1 MPALIGG
8 FGNFLLPLGLGGPDM
23 GFPRLNNISYL
34 SLIPSIVLFL
44 FAGGIE
50 NGVGTGWT
58 LKGIRELFYGD
69 IEQSKL
75 FSMREY
81 LQVNYVIIGLH
92 VIHYSCLILITI
104 LLNSTY
110 VRMCMSRRQ
119 CAWIVNKCLFT
130 SHQRLNEEHLNDN
143 SNMISLEQSK
153 NHNAH
158 IKDQWEQWLV
168 GFTDGDGN
176 FHISHQGDKWG
187 LSYKLTQSR
196 YNLRVLHYIKKQL
209 GVGSI
214 TKDGTKGQY
223 FIRDRKI
230 IETVIIPIFDKY
242 PLLTTKYFDYV
253 KLKKALVILNN
264 TSLSKEYKN
273 LKLLAI
279 KNSKANSDYIS
290 PAWNNAILPLTD
302 VTSVNNVMSKSWL
315 VGFIEAEGSFYLT
328 NKDSNRIVHQN
339 TISPAI
345 RHINTNSKH
354 EEIKMVVSKSWLI
367 GFVEAV
373 GNFDILKSFDSDG
386 YPRFET
392 EFKISQHHADELL
405 LYSIKRVLHIKNSI
419 KFNEEKGIYF
429 LSTKHS
435 KSISNII
442 NLFSGEFKGMK
453 SLEFRLWTKAN
464 FFKDKNPKKLIK
476 LSDTALKVKNKH
488 NLSFEQKRN
497 FTIAANTKAVMMLG
511 KNKPF
516 YLSNELI
523 KNPSNLTSSFN
534 IPSRNYSTGSVNP
547 VVSYTNADTL
557 KLQIIQENRN
567 KSGIYRWTNH
577 INGKSYIGS
586 SSNLG
591 ERFYRYFNINYLIKT
606 LVRTKSSIYSSL
618 LKNGYSNFKLEILE
632 YCEKTDLLSREQY
645 YIDKTNPAYNILLTA
660 YSSLGFKHTE
670 DTKNKMSDLALG
682 REFSKETRAKISSAK
697 LGQGGH
703 LVKVVDKNTGNVV
716 EYVSINQAAKA
727 FGVRS
732 EKVRRCILNKTL
744 LFEQY
749 MILVS

>member
-1 MPALIGG
+1 MVMPALIGG

-264 TSLSKEYKN
+264 TSLSKEDKN

-328 NKDSNRIVHQN
+328 NKDSNRIVHGFGLTQ
-339 TISPAI
+339 
-345 RHINTNSKH
+345 KLD
-354 EEIKMVVSKSWLI
+354 KVVLDGI
-367 GFVEAV
+367 G
-373 GNFDILKSFDSDG
+373 IM
-386 YPRFET
+386 
-392 EFKISQHHADELL
+392 
-405 LYSIKRVLHIKNSI
+405 LHIKNPVRFKELHNHYILDTTNSRAI
-419 KFNEEKGIYF
+419 E
-429 LSTKHS
+429 
-435 KSISNII
+435 NII
-442 NLFSGEFKGMK
+442 LCFKDTMKGVK
-453 SLEFRLWTKAN
+453 SLEYRIWA
-464 FFKDKNPKKLIK
+464 
-476 LSDTALKVKNKH
+476 
-488 NLSFEQKRN
+488 R
-497 FTIAANTKAVMMLG
+497 
-511 KNKPF
+511 
-516 YLSNELI
+516 
-523 KNPSNLTSSFN
+523 
-534 IPSRNYSTGSVNP
+534 
-547 VVSYTNADTL
+547 SY
-557 KLQIIQENRN
+557 
-567 KSGIYRWTNH
+567 
-577 INGKSYIGS
+577 
-586 SSNLG
+586 
-591 ERFYRYFNINYLIKT
+591 
-606 LVRTKSSIYSSL
+606 
-618 LKNGYSNFKLEILE
+618 
-632 YCEKTDLLSREQY
+632 
-645 YIDKTNPAYNILLTA
+645 
-660 YSSLGFKHTE
+660 
-670 DTKNKMSDLALG
+670 TKNKGDYN
-682 REFSKETRAKISSAK
+682 K
-697 LGQGGH
+697 LLSVRN
-703 LVKVVDKNTGNVV
+703 LVRKLRKN
-716 EYVSINQAAKA
+716 
-727 FGVRS
+727 
-732 EKVRRCILNKTL
+732 L
-744 LFEQY
+744 LE
-749 MILVS
+749 IT

>member
-1 MPALIGG
+1 MTVCSNVIPVTNLIKSTIILSNKNKYNLNIIVSSISMWFERWFLSSNAKDIGVLYLIYALFAGLVGTAFSVLIRLELSGPGVQFIADNQLYNSIITAHAIIMIFFMVMPALIGG

-264 TSLSKEYKN
+264 TSLSKEDKN

-328 NKDSNRIVHQN
+328 NKDSNRIVHGFGLTQ
-339 TISPAI
+339 
-345 RHINTNSKH
+345 KLD
-354 EEIKMVVSKSWLI
+354 KVVLDGI
-367 GFVEAV
+367 G
-373 GNFDILKSFDSDG
+373 IM
-386 YPRFET
+386 
-392 EFKISQHHADELL
+392 
-405 LYSIKRVLHIKNSI
+405 LHIKNPVRFKELHNHYILDTTNSRAI
-419 KFNEEKGIYF
+419 E
-429 LSTKHS
+429 
-435 KSISNII
+435 NII
-442 NLFSGEFKGMK
+442 LFFKDTMKGVK
-453 SLEFRLWTKAN
+453 SLEYRIWA
-464 FFKDKNPKKLIK
+464 
-476 LSDTALKVKNKH
+476 
-488 NLSFEQKRN
+488 R
-497 FTIAANTKAVMMLG
+497 
-511 KNKPF
+511 
-516 YLSNELI
+516 
-523 KNPSNLTSSFN
+523 
-534 IPSRNYSTGSVNP
+534 
-547 VVSYTNADTL
+547 SY
-557 KLQIIQENRN
+557 
-567 KSGIYRWTNH
+567 
-577 INGKSYIGS
+577 
-586 SSNLG
+586 
-591 ERFYRYFNINYLIKT
+591 
-606 LVRTKSSIYSSL
+606 
-618 LKNGYSNFKLEILE
+618 
-632 YCEKTDLLSREQY
+632 
-645 YIDKTNPAYNILLTA
+645 
-660 YSSLGFKHTE
+660 
-670 DTKNKMSDLALG
+670 TKNKGDYN
-682 REFSKETRAKISSAK
+682 K
-697 LGQGGH
+697 LLSVRN
-703 LVKVVDKNTGNVV
+703 LVRKLRKN
-716 EYVSINQAAKA
+716 
-727 FGVRS
+727 
-732 EKVRRCILNKTL
+732 L
-744 LFEQY
+744 LE
-749 MILVS
+749 IT